1 MLQAILALTIASA
14 PSGPEAPVDGE
25 HRVAIFAQPL
35 LTAAGLAGFA
45 VPSIGMGFGLS
56 GGAQFVVN
64 ESWGLTF
71 DAAGLLASAGQNE
84 DFRGVTSGAFSLGP
98 TFRMRGSGLSGFFVT
113 PKIYAVVASNWTDF
127 GPSPIR
133 GTNGFTR
140 WTSFETGAGVDLA
153 LQWTNGHFFI
163 GTVFGFGAGIGFGAG
178 SPLSTFSSTLFGGA
192 NTGGFVL
199 SLNVHLLRIGYTF

>member
-1 MLQAILALTIASA
+1 MLTSMLAVLISA
-14 PSGPEAPVDGE
+14 GPSSPAVAEGE
-25 HRVAIFAQPL
+25 RHAVVFAQPL

-45 VPSIGMGFGLS
+45 APSIGAGFGLS

-71 DAAGLLASAGQNE
+71 DVAGLLASAGQDE
-84 DFRGVTSGAFSLGP
+84 DYRGVTSGAFSLGP
-98 TFRMRGSGLSGFFVT
+98 TFRIRGSGLSGFFVT

-127 GPSPIR
+127 GPSPIL

-140 WTSFETGAGVDLA
+140 WTSFETGGGVDLA

-163 GTVFGFGAGIGFGAG
+163 GTVFGLGAGIAFGAG
-178 SPLSTFSSTLFGGA
+178 SPVSTFTSTLFTRGA
-192 NTGGFVL
+192 GGFAL
-199 SLNVHLLRIGYTF
+199 SLNVHLLRIGYAF